1 MKKMDPKMAKM
12 MAANMGRPQQPPM
25 QAGPAG
31 AGVPAMMK
39 KGGAIK
45 KMASG
50 GKVGQLSKAN
60 GVASKGKTKGT
71 FIKMAGS
78 DKGMKKGGKC

>member
-12 MAANMGRPQQPPM
+12 MAANMGRPMQPPV

-39 KGGAIK
+39 K
-45 KMASG
+45 G

-71 FIKMAGS
+71 MIKMAGS

>member
-1 MKKMDPKMAKM
+1 MKKMDPKMAQM
-12 MAANMGRPQQPPM
+12 MAAKMPPKTMQP
-25 QAGPAG
+25 AA
-31 AGVPAMMK
+31 PAMMK
-39 KGGAIK
+39 KGGATK
-45 KMASG
+45 KMSSG
-50 GKVGQLSKAN
+50 GQLSKAN

>member
-1 MKKMDPKMAKM
+1 MKKMDPRMAKM
-12 MAANMGRPQQPPM
+12 MA
-25 QAGPAG
+25 PA
-31 AGVPAMMK
+31 APTAPAMMK
-39 KGGAIK
+39 KGGATK

-50 GKVGQLSKAN
+50 GKTSQLSKAN
-60 GVASKGKTKGT
+60 GVASKGKSKGT